1 MKLVTFIHQ
10 GIEKIGAVLQDGA
23 ILDFHAADPRLAV
36 EAVDML
42 TLIRQQDT
50 LLPIAKA
57 VVAKAPASAQISAS
71 DVTLL
76 APVPR
81 PTSMRDG
88 YAFRQH
94 VSTARRN
101 RGLDMIPEF
110 DLFPVT
116 YFTNH
121 LAVTGPG
128 KMKVQDHHLV
138 HLDFELEVAVV
149 TGRALHN
156 ATLDEADDAIFG
168 YMIMNDWSARMLQ
181 MEEMKLNLGPCKGKD
196 FATSLGPW
204 LVTKDELN
212 IEKTERGEI
221 LHASMTC
228 DVNGRRLSNGN
239 VDSMNWTFA
248 QILQRSSYG
257 IHMQPGE
264 VIGSGTVGTGCLLE
278 LNGSKITD
286 NLWLK
291 AGDEVVMEIEGLG
304 RLQNIVVHVP
314 ERLTD
319 VPPSLV
325 GGTLP
330 DMYAG
335 SPGGEAGD

>member
-1 MKLVTFIHQ
+1 MKLVTFKDK
-10 GIEKIGAVLQDGA
+10 GSEKIGAVLASGA
-23 ILDFHAADPRLAV
+23 VLDFSAADGRL
-36 EAVDML
+36 AVDML
-42 TLIRQQDT
+42 TLIRQQDN
-50 LLPIAKA
+50 LMPLARDA
-57 VVAKAPASAQISAS
+57 VAKASATAQLDAASI
-71 DVTLL
+71 TLL

-81 PTSMRDG
+81 PVSMRDG

-128 KMKVQDHHLV
+128 EMRVQDHHLTR
-138 HLDFELEVAVV
+138 LDFELEVAIV
-149 TGRALHN
+149 TGKPLHN
-156 ATLDEADDAIFG
+156 ATLEEADEAIFG

-181 MEEMKLNLGPCKGKD
+181 MEEMKLSLGPCKGKD

-212 IEKTERGEI
+212 IEKSERGEL
-221 LHASMTC
+221 LHAAMTC
-228 DVNGRRLSNGN
+228 LLNGKQLSNGN
-239 VDSMNWTFA
+239 ADSMNWTFA
-248 QILQRSSYG
+248 QILQRTSYG
-257 IHMQPGE
+257 IHMLPGE

-304 RLQNIVVHVP
+304 RLQNTVVHVP
-314 ERLTD
+314 ERLANM
-319 VPPSLV
+319 PPELV

-330 DMYAG
+330 DLYG
-335 SPGGEAGD
+335 SSPSGEAGD

>member
-1 MKLVTFIHQ
+1 MKLVTFLH
-10 GIEKIGAVLQDGA
+10 GEAEKIGAVVDGR
-23 ILDFHAADPRLAV
+23 ILDFGAQDPRL
-36 EAVDML
+36 AVDML
-42 TLIRQQDT
+42 TLIQRQDE
-50 LLPIAKA
+50 LMPRARA
-57 VVAKAPASAQISAS
+57 AAAAPRTVLEAGE
-71 DVTLL
+71 VTLL

-81 PTSMRDG
+81 PVSMRDG

-94 VSTARRN
+94 VATARRN

-128 KMKVQDHHLV
+128 EVKVQDHHLTR
-138 HLDFELEVAVV
+138 LDFELEVAVV
-149 TGRALHN
+149 TGRPLKN
-156 ATLDEADDAIFG
+156 ATLEEADDAIFG
-168 YMIMNDWSARMLQ
+168 YMVMNDWSARMLQ
-181 MEEMKLNLGPCKGKD
+181 MEEMKLSLGPCKGKD

-204 LVTKDELN
+204 LVTKDELPLV
-212 IEKTERGEI
+212 KTGRGEL
-221 LHASMTC
+221 LHARMTC
-228 DVNGRRLSNGN
+228 DVNGRRLSDGN

-248 QILQRSSYG
+248 QILQRTSYG
-257 IHMQPGE
+257 IQMHAGE

-304 RLQNIVVHVP
+304 RLVNTVVHVP
-314 ERLTD
+314 ERLSGM
-319 VPPSLV
+319 PPHLV
-325 GGTLP
+325 GGVLP
-330 DMYAG
+330 DLYG
-335 SPGGEAGD
+335 GGPSGEAGA

>member
-1 MKLVTFIHQ
+1 MKLVTFLQ
-10 GIEKIGAVLQDGA
+10 TGSEKIGAILADGR
-23 ILDFHAADPRLAV
+23 ILDLGAAEARL
-36 EAVDML
+36 AVDML
-42 TLIRQQDT
+42 TLIRRQDG
-50 LLPIAKA
+50 LMPLARRMAEHPPAHA
-57 VVAKAPASAQISAS
+57 LVDPASVQ
-71 DVTLL
+71 LL
-76 APVPR
+76 APIPR
-81 PTSMRDG
+81 PVSMRDG

-128 KMKVQDHHLV
+128 EVRVQDHHLV
-138 HLDFELEVAVV
+138 RLDFELEVAIV
-149 TGRALHN
+149 TGRPLRN
-156 ATLDEADDAIFG
+156 ATLEEADDAIFG
-168 YMIMNDWSARMLQ
+168 YMVMNDWSARMLQ
-181 MEEMKLNLGPCKGKD
+181 MEEMKLSLGPCKGKD

-204 LVTKDELN
+204 LVTKDELKL
-212 IEKTERGEI
+212 EKTPKGEI
-221 LHASMTC
+221 LHAPMTC
-228 DVNGRRLSNGN
+228 TVNGQRLSNGD

-248 QILQRSSYG
+248 QILQRTSYG
-257 IHMQPGE
+257 IQMHPGE

-304 RLQNIVVHVP
+304 RLVNTVVHVP
-314 ERLTD
+314 ERLSD
-319 VPPSLV
+319 MPPHLV

-330 DMYAG
+330 DLYAG
-335 SPGGEAGD
+335 SPSGEAGE